1 MLWSN
6 LLDLLRG
13 GLFVLAHWCNG
24 SLGGAILLM
33 SVAVRGAML
42 PFTIQAQRRA
52 LRRAQLERELA
63 PTLAA
68 LNDKHRS
75 DPARLLAE
83 RNRVYA
89 SRGADPV
96 DRRMLIDAVVQ
107 FPPAAAIYGAIRGI
121 PSKAGSFL
129 WIADLTRPDRLL
141 AAGAA
146 VLAAALAWVG
156 VKTSGSSA
164 TAQTTVSVVVTGCV
178 SFLVL
183 SHISSAVA
191 LYSVANSI
199 VGGVERVIAARTLDN
214 LRT

>member
-24 SLGGAILLM
+24 SLGSAILLM
-33 SVAVRGAML
+33 SLAVRGAML
-42 PFTIQAQRRA
+42 PFTIRAQRRA
-52 LRRAQLERELA
+52 LHRARLDRALA
-63 PTLAA
+63 PALAA
-68 LNDKHRS
+68 LTEKYRS
-75 DPARLLAE
+75 DPSRLFAE
-83 RNRVYA
+83 RRRVYE

-96 DRRMLIDAVVQ
+96 DKRMLIDGVVQ

-121 PSKAGSFL
+121 QARAGSFL
-129 WIADLTRPDRLL
+129 WIDDLTRPDRLL
-141 AAGAA
+141 ATAA
-146 VLAAALAWVG
+146 ALLAAAIAWVG

-164 TAQTTVSVVVTGCV
+164 TVQTTISVAVTGCV

-191 LYSVANSI
+191 LYSVVNSI
-199 VGGVERVIAARTLDN
+199 VGGVERVIAARTLD
-214 LRT
+214 TVDP